1 MADMFNFNTGDSG
14 NAGLGNSQY
23 PKSSVEPQSVQNVEY
38 QHNWLR
44 TPRPFGLNVRVPDAQ
59 TFVGENTSALIKKT
73 AKDLLLAPVKEITN
87 FFEKYEKVFSGEIAN
102 ELKSLYVQ
110 RFNTASLLQ
119 NEDEEVFGASR
130 PTFMMDM

>member
-14 NAGLGNSQY
+14 NAGYNSSQY
-23 PKSSVEPQSVQNVEY
+23 SKPVDVQSVQNVEY

-44 TPRPFGLNVRVPDAQ
+44 TPRPFGLNVRVPETP
-59 TFVGENTSALIKKT
+59 TFVGENTSALVKKT
-73 AKDLLLAPVKEITN
+73 VKELFLAPVKEIAN
-87 FFEKYEKVFSGEIAN
+87 FFEKYERVFSGEVAN

-119 NEDEEVFGASR
+119 GADEEVYGTSA
-130 PTFMMDM
+130 PKFMMDM